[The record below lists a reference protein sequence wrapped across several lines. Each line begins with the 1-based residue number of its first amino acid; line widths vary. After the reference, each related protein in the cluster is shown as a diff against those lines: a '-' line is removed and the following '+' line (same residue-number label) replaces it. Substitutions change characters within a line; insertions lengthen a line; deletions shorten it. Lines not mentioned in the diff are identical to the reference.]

1 MLACSTWL
9 ADDFLLRQGW
19 TITDPGNGAIRTVE
33 RDGRTLSLGPACS
46 CCPPRTEP
54 NYRTVLPLPVAA

>member
-19 TITDPGNGAIRTVE
+19 TITDPGHGAARAIE
-33 RDGRTLSLGPACS
+33 RDGRVFSLDPACT
-46 CCPPRTEP
+46 CCPTRTEP
-54 NYRTVLPLPVAA
+54 NYHKAPPLLVAA